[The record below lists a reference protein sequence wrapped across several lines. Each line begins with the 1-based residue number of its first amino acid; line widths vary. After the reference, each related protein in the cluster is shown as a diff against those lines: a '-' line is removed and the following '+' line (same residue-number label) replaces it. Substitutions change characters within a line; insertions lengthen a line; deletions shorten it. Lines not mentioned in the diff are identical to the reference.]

1 MQNLSQTII
10 SEYANSPAI
19 LGLIDSFNDCVDP
32 TANIDAFFNL
42 VWNVDTAQGFGLD
55 IWGRIVGV
63 GRVLQVASTRFLGF
77 EEAGTVSGDPF
88 NQSPFYSGTVLTGNV
103 TLTDSAFRILIY
115 AKALSNITD
124 GSIPSINKI
133 LLLLFPGRG
142 DCWVADGLNM
152 TLAYTFNF
160 TLTPVEAAIVAQTG
174 ILPKSTGVA
183 ASVIQL

>member
-10 SEYANSPAI
+10 SEYANSPEI
-19 LGLIDSFNDCVDP
+19 LALIDSFNDCIDP
-32 TANIDAFFNL
+32 SANIDAFFDL
-42 VWNVDTAQGFGLD
+42 VWNVDTAQGYGLD
-55 IWGRIVGV
+55 VWGRIVGV
-63 GRVLQVASTRFLGF
+63 GRVLQVAATRFLGF

-88 NQSPFYSGTVLTGNV
+88 NQSPFYSGDVLTSNV
-103 TLTDSAFRILIY
+103 TLTDSAFRVLIY

-124 GSIPSINKI
+124 GSVPSVNKI

-142 DCWVADGLNM
+142 DCWVTDEQNM
-152 TLAYTFNF
+152 TLTYTFDF

-183 ASVIQL
+183 ASVVQI